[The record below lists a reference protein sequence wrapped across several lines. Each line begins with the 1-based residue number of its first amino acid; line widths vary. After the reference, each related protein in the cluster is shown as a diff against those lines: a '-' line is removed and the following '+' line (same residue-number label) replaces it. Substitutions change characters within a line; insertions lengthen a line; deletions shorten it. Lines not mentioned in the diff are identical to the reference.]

1 MAEDPVYQRLVT
13 QGEMQVF
20 VPRRGYATLVLC
32 FRDESERSDSS
43 RHLRPASKQMRDA
56 LARASPPP
64 DEPPHRS
71 ARRALDRL
79 IEEPKDSSTIHYD
92 EDTIPHGACSDPI
105 HCDCMC
111 PHCWLEKVEIIEAAI
126 LPAPPD
132 DPEAHPRVHREP
144 PSPERWKNRSRTM
157 AGIAEAMAVQ
167 WGCCEPVAVD
177 AADRSLEQPE
187 LSLREERIS

>member
-1 MAEDPVYQRLVT
+1 VSDPVYQRLVT
-13 QGEMQVF
+13 
-20 VPRRGYATLVLC
+20 LI
-32 FRDESERSDSS
+32 D
-43 RHLRPASKQMRDA
+43 QMRFREYEFRNSFPGVPCQCETAWHADEIKEWA
-56 LARASPPP
+56 DELSAFASPPP